1 MPYSDPIFDK
11 QIESFILK
19 HKFKDYVD
27 IGAGA
32 GKYGKMIK
40 KILPQSHIIAIE
52 ADPFYIKKFKLNSI
66 YDEVYHSRIESFFDN
81 KPDFKTDIAIIGDC
95 LEHLKKSDGVDL
107 INYLMYR
114 SYYILIVFPSKYI
127 QYSWGGHAS
136 EAHMSVWSKHDFV
149 AFKHCYYTK
158 KFMNLVIIK
167 GYIGD
172 PESSYPQT

>member
-1 MPYSDPIFDK
+1 MPYSDPTFDK
-11 QIESFILK
+11 QVENFILE
-19 HKFKDYVD
+19 HKFRNYID

-40 KILPQSHIIAIE
+40 KILPKSRVVAIE
-52 ADPFYIKKFKLNSI
+52 ANASYIKKFKLNSI
-66 YDEVYHSRIESFFDN
+66 YDRVYCSRIETFFDN

-95 LEHLKKSDGVDL
+95 LEHLKKSDGEDL

-114 SYYILIVFPSKYI
+114 SRYILIVFPSKYI
-127 QYSWGGHAS
+127 QYSWRGHKL
-136 EAHMSVWSKHDFV
+136 EAHMSVWSKYDFL
-149 AFKHCYYTK
+149 AFEHHYYTK
-158 KFMNLVIIK
+158 KFMNLVIIR